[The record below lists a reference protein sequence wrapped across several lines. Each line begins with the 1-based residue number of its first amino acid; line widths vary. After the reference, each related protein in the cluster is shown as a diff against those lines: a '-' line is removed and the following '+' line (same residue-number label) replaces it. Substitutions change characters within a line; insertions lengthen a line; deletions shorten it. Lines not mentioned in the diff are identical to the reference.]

1 MANKYIKRYSTS
13 LVIKEMKIKT
23 TMKYHF
29 LPTKMAIIK
38 KMDND
43 KC

>member
-1 MANKYIKRYSTS
+1 MANKYMERHSTS
-13 LVIKEMKIKT
+13 SVIKEMKIKT

-38 KMDND
+38 KDGQ
-43 KC
+43 